1 MCLYG
6 SYQDENVPIY
16 SIPPHVRFRR
26 YIFLRDLI
34 ANAIIANVRRAMS
47 TARVMV
53 TKEVDTVSGL
63 RSKTPL
69 SYGHMVMT
77 TNNFFLSTRHIPL
90 TTSQLRPLFQARNI
104 ATEELRVNTATV
116 TIASANTGSGR
127 RATVDAKDT
136 RNDQEVDC
144 RG

>member
-16 SIPPHVRFRR
+16 SILPHVRFQS

-53 TKEVDTVSGL
+53 TKEVDTVSAL
-63 RSKTPL
+63 TSKTPL
-69 SYGHMVMT
+69 IYDDDHKKL
-77 TNNFFLSTRHIPL
+77 FF
-90 TTSQLRPLFQARNI
+90 QLDIYR
-104 ATEELRVNTATV
+104 
-116 TIASANTGSGR
+116 
-127 RATVDAKDT
+127 
-136 RNDQEVDC
+136 
-144 RG
+144 

>member
-6 SYQDENVPIY
+6 SYQDDDVPIY
-16 SIPPHVRFRR
+16 SIPPHVRFQS

-63 RSKTPL
+63 RRKTPL
-69 SYGHMVMT
+69 IYGHMMMT
-77 TNNFFLSTRHIPL
+77 TNNFFC
-90 TTSQLRPLFQARNI
+90 QLDI
-104 ATEELRVNTATV
+104 Y
-116 TIASANTGSGR
+116 
-127 RATVDAKDT
+127 
-136 RNDQEVDC
+136 C
-144 RG
+144 